1 MGVAIPLTMGMVA
14 IVDETDAAAVQ
25 QYKWHA
31 SKTSDGHYYA
41 RGYVQQS
48 GKWVKVYMH
57 RYLTGAAKGVD
68 VDHKNGNALD
78 NRRINLRVCTH
89 ADNQRNQRRNSK
101 NTTGYKGVS
110 FDKAR
115 GKYIASIQV
124 LGTQIHLGRFST
136 AEEASKAYE
145 EAASRYHGEFAYAHS
160 ASSVPA
166 VPSDGAVVVATRP
179 TFSSRYRGVSWK
191 KQRSTWVASIGVAGR
206 QKHLG
211 VFATEQDAARA
222 YNAAAI
228 EHYGD
233 KAILNE
239 V

>member
-1 MGVAIPLTMGMVA
+1 MGVAIPLTQGKVA
-14 IVDETDAAAVQ
+14 IVDEADAEMVSRYRWCYLNVGYAAR
-25 QYKWHA
+25 HERI
-31 SKTSDGHYYA
+31 DGKD
-41 RGYVQQS
+41 RMIL
-48 GKWVKVYMH
+48 MH
-57 RYLTGAAKGVD
+57 RFLLGASPEQL
-68 VDHKNGNALD
+68 VDHINGNGLD
-78 NRRINLRVCTH
+78 NRRENIRLCTK

>member
-1 MGVAIPLTMGMVA
+1 MGVAIPLTQGKVA
-14 IVDETDAAAVQ
+14 IVDEADAEMVSRYRWCYLNVGYAAR
-25 QYKWHA
+25 HERI
-31 SKTSDGHYYA
+31 DGKD
-41 RGYVQQS
+41 RTIL
-48 GKWVKVYMH
+48 MH
-57 RYLTGAAKGVD
+57 RFLLGASPEQL
-68 VDHKNGNALD
+68 VDHINGNGLD
-78 NRRINLRVCTH
+78 NRRVNIRLCSK

-115 GKYIASIQV
+115 GKYSASIGV
-124 LGTQIHLGRFST
+124 NGEQITLGRFPT
-136 AEEASKAYE
+136 AEEASLAYE
-145 EAASRYHGEFAYAHS
+145 EAARRYHGEFAYVHS
-160 ASSVPA
+160 VNSVPG
-166 VPSDGAVVVATRP
+166 VPSEEAMVVVERP
-179 TFSSRYRGVSWK
+179 TFSSKYRGVSWK
-191 KQRSTWVASIGVAGR
+191 KQRKTWVASIVVAGR

>member
-1 MGVAIPLTMGMVA
+1 MSVAIPLTKGKVA
-14 IVDETDAAAVQ
+14 IVDDADAEMLSQYRWCYLSVGYAAR
-25 QYKWHA
+25 HE
-31 SKTSDGHYYA
+31 
-41 RGYVQQS
+41 RIN
-48 GKWVKVYMH
+48 GKDRMILMH
-57 RYLTGAAKGVD
+57 RFLLSASPEQL
-68 VDHKNGNALD
+68 VDHINGNGLD
-78 NRRINLRVCTH
+78 NRRENIRLCTK

-110 FDKAR
+110 FDKGR

-145 EAASRYHGEFAYAHS
+145 EAASRYHGEFAYTHS
-160 ASSVPA
+160 VSSVPA

-191 KQRSTWVASIGVAGR
+191 KQRRTWVASIGVAGR

-233 KAILNE
+233 KAVLNE

>member
-89 ADNQRNQRRNSK
+89 AENMRNQRARVARPGSR
-101 NTTGYKGVS
+101 KGVW
-110 FDKAR
+110 FDRAR
-115 GKYIASIQV
+115 NKYQAYVNVNGKRIS
-124 LGTQIHLGRFST
+124 LGRFAT
-136 AEEASKAYE
+136 DGEAI
-145 EAASRYHGEFAYAHS
+145 AAHNAAALAHHGEFA
-160 ASSVPA
+160 V
-166 VPSDGAVVVATRP
+166 
-179 TFSSRYRGVSWK
+179 
-191 KQRSTWVASIGVAGR
+191 
-206 QKHLG
+206 
-211 VFATEQDAARA
+211 
-222 YNAAAI
+222 
-228 EHYGD
+228 
-233 KAILNE
+233 LNT
-239 V
+239 